1 MTNSNDTPGS
11 RKNIADHG
19 GVVYSGKF
27 SGPIATATGRDGIAV
42 NASTGMQERLIN
54 ELRDQLSDARRLLN
68 ENHDPGR
75 TASRED
81 AIADIDDAIADIDSV
96 DRELADRREVR
107 DAGRLRRRL
116 ERLAVTLIPVAD
128 IIGGAAALL
137 EIINELKSII

>member
-1 MTNSNDTPGS
+1 MTHSNDTPGS

-27 SGPIATATGRDGIAV
+27 SGQIATATGRDGIAV

-75 TASRED
+75 TASRE
-81 AIADIDDAIADIDSV
+81 DAIADIDSV